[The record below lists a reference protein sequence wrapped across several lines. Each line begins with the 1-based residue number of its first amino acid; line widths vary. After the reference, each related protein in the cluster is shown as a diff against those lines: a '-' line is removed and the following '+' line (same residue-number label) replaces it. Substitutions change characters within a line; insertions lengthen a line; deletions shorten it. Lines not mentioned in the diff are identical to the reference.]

1 MLHQMH
7 MSDQLDAEA
16 YLEQQRKV
24 DELSRALLKSR
35 IEARNQID
43 APLMKEQRQ
52 LFRSVGPWC
61 VQAEPID

>member
-43 APLMKEQRQ
+43 ALLMKEQRQ